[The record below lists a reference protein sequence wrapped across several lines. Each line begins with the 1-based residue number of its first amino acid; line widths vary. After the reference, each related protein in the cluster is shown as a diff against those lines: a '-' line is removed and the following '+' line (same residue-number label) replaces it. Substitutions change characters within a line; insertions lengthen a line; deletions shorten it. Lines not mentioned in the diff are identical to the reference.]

1 MLVFFADGRTPCGL
15 EWRRIGAFQYVRRA
29 EDYVTIPTELAEAWR
44 LTHEYVLSQAP
55 DGGFRNE
62 RLFYDDLPWS
72 SEDETADSDAST
84 AAP

>member
-29 EDYVTIPTELAEAWR
+29 EDYVTIPTDLAEEWR
-44 LTHEYVLSQAP
+44 MTHEHVLSQAP
-55 DGGFRNE
+55 RWRGPLLYEDISTDF
-62 RLFYDDLPWS
+62 
-72 SEDETADSDAST
+72 DETDSDAST